1 MAQKLPNSNLKGFI
15 KNRSYQKH
23 QTDQTAYKD
32 QTQRSS
38 NIYFK
43 QLVSQWAQH
52 KIWHPAKTTEL
63 TYLSWQYSNL
73 LTILFSC
80 SVIHLAE

>member
-1 MAQKLPNSNLKGFI
+1 MAQKLPNSNLKSFI

-63 TYLSWQYSNL
+63 TDLPFMAVQ
-73 LTILFSC
+73 
-80 SVIHLAE
+80 